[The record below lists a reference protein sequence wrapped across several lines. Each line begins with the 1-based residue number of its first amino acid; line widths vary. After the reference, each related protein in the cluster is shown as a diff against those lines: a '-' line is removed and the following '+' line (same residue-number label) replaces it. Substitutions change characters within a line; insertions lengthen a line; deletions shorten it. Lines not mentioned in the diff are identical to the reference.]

1 MKSSAL
7 RPSYFPGDRD
17 RASLELALRAAGMSE
32 WELDMRTGVM
42 SLDARAREL
51 LGLAPGVNA
60 DRAAWLAT
68 VALHDKAILVRQ
80 LDALSRPNHEF
91 SFEYRL
97 AWSEP
102 PGRWV
107 RLSAVLATDSEARP
121 THLYGVAADVTA
133 HHVVAERLARNQTTP
148 SPASDDTS
156 VSIARFD
163 RSVCFLYA
171 NRTYAERSGLSASEL
186 VGRSLR
192 ETIGEEA
199 YAVMSPHIAT
209 ALLGE
214 SAQVDLQWPDLGSGS
229 TRIRAV
235 FSPEFDTNGAI
246 TGLIEIDTEQAEHA
260 DAAAAR
266 TEEETRIG
274 VLVENSPDVIARLDR
289 AARHLFVNRAVQTL
303 LGITVGELTGRS
315 LGELDFPDDVAKAYE
330 TATSEVFNSGRE
342 RTFLFDLSMD
352 GRTLHYKARAI
363 PEFDRFGAV
372 ESVLAITTDVTQGTD
387 AQLERDALL
396 IREKAARMQAEAAAR
411 VRDEFISIVSHELRS
426 PLNGIQ
432 SWTHVLENY
441 VATDSPPVVRALAGI
456 KRGVQQQVRLI
467 EDLLDATLIM
477 TGKLRLIK
485 EPVFLRGQ
493 IENALASLEQVA
505 KEKQIVIETR
515 IDQADPCV
523 EGDPERLTQIVWNLL
538 SNAIKFTAE
547 GGRVLVELGVQEQEA
562 TIRVRDNGRGI
573 AADFLPYLFDPFRQA
588 DESSTRRASGIGLGL
603 TLVRRLTEM
612 HGGRVSAESAGESQG
627 AQFSVSLPLKSA
639 VAEIQRAGQTVKNH
653 PEKIL
658 SSLHER
664 RVVLVDDQ
672 KEALDSLAELLQQAG
687 AHVLPFV
694 SGREVVEH
702 FRDVSPSERPDVVI
716 CDIAMPDQ
724 DGYVTLQKIR
734 EIERDTRNADE
745 PPTPAIA
752 LTAFSQHEDKIR
764 ALAHGFQVHLAKP
777 VDPAELICVIDA
789 LTQREGN
796 PKPGAA

>member
-1 MKSSAL
+1 MKSSTL

-17 RASLELALRAAGMSE
+17 RARLDLALRAAGMSE
-32 WELDMRTGVM
+32 WELDLRSGVM

-60 DRAAWLAT
+60 DRASWLAT
-68 VALHDKAILVRQ
+68 VALHDKAMLVGQ
-80 LDALSRPNHEF
+80 LDALSRAHHDF
-91 SFEYRL
+91 ACEYRL
-97 AWSEP
+97 ASSEP

-107 RLSAVLATDSEARP
+107 RVAAILATDSDARP

-133 HHVVAERLARNQTTP
+133 RHVVAERLARTETAP
-148 SPASDDTS
+148 SSVSDDTA

-163 RSVCFLYA
+163 RNLRFLYA
-171 NRTYAERSGLSASEL
+171 NRAYAKRSGLSPSEL

-192 ETIGEEA
+192 ATIGEET

-214 SAQVDLQWPDLGSGS
+214 SAQVDLQWPDVGSRS
-229 TRIRAV
+229 TRVRAV

-246 TGLIEIDTEQAEHA
+246 TGLIEIDTEQAEPTEA
-260 DAAAAR
+260 GAAR
-266 TEEETRIG
+266 TEDETRIG

-289 AARHLFVNRAVQTL
+289 AARHLFVNRAVQSL
-303 LGITVGELTGRS
+303 LGITAGELMGRS
-315 LGELDFPDDVAKAYE
+315 LGQVNFPDDVAKAYE
-330 TATSEVFNSGRE
+330 TATAEVFGSGRE
-342 RTFLFDLSMD
+342 NTFLFDLTVD
-352 GRTLHYKARAI
+352 GRTLHYKTRAI

-372 ESVLAITTDVTQGTD
+372 ESVLAITTDVTQATD
-387 AQLERDALL
+387 AQFERDALL
-396 IREKAARMQAEAAAR
+396 IRETAARMQAEAAAR

-485 EPVFLRGQ
+485 QPVFLRAQ
-493 IENALASLEQVA
+493 IETALTSLAQA
-505 KEKQIVIETR
+505 ATEKQIVVETH
-515 IDQADPCV
+515 IDQVDPCV
-523 EGDPERLTQIVWNLL
+523 EGDSERLMQIVWHLL
-538 SNAIKFTAE
+538 SNAIKFTPE
-547 GGRVLVELGVQEQEA
+547 GGRILVELSAQGQEA
-562 TIRVRDNGRGI
+562 TISVRDNGRGI

-588 DESSTRRASGIGLGL
+588 DDTSTRRASGIGLGL

-612 HGGRVSAESAGESQG
+612 HGGRVAAESAGENQG

-639 VAEIQRAGQTVKNH
+639 VAEMRTAVRTVKAH

-687 AHVLPFV
+687 AQVLPFV
-694 SGREVVEH
+694 SGREVVDH
-702 FRDVSPSERPDVVI
+702 FRDVSPDERPDVVI
-716 CDIAMPDQ
+716 CDIAMPEQ

-734 EIERDTRNADE
+734 EIERDTRKGNE

-789 LTQREGN
+789 LTQRETN
-796 PKPGAA
+796 ATPGGE